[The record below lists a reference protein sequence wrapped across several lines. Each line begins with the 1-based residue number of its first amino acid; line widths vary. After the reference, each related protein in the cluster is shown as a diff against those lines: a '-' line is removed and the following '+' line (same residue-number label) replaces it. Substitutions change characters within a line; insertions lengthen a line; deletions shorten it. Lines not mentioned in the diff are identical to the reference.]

1 MKKQTNTETRG
12 ETTQSPKVEG
22 KTTYSTIQKP
32 DLDVGF
38 RVLKES
44 DAPIDEHDWFFE
56 ALTRAGMPLSVQIQT
71 YSVDGCQIWVG
82 EDDATKEKIV
92 ACFDKEL
99 PDSVFLKI
107 AAGAP
112 KKAVFFEDAVP
123 SKEAGLKV
131 YKWFKKLSPETEI
144 LVLAPT
150 ERPEKKPLNWL
161 DPFLRQ
167 VGGDHFMKMRYQ
179 PMDFFIKYGLRSEFG
194 LAAMSYLKYLQTGA
208 PEELDKLKQYIDF
221 IDAAMNLKY
230 RQIDMFVEQFENEY
244 VRDTM
249 IHILLGNTDEVRR
262 RIEEMKN
269 GGQKT
274 NEEPQTEGD
283 DNDTTE

>member
-1 MKKQTNTETRG
+1 MKKQTKTETRG
-12 ETTQSPKVEG
+12 ETTPSPKVEG

-56 ALTRAGMPLSVQIQT
+56 ALTRAGMPLSGQIQT

-107 AAGAP
+107 ASSAP

-131 YKWFKKLSPETEI
+131 YRWFKKLSPETEI
-144 LVLAPT
+144 LVLAPS
-150 ERPEKKPLNWL
+150 ERPEKMPLFGE
-161 DPFLRQ
+161 DPFRRQ
-167 VGGDHFMKMRYQ
+167 VGGNHLMTMRCQ

-194 LAAMSYLKYLQTGA
+194 LAAMSYLKYLQTGE

-221 IDAAMNLKY
+221 IDAAMNFKY

-249 IHILLGNTDEVRR
+249 IHIIIGNTDEVRR
-262 RIEEMKN
+262 RISEMRRKE
-269 GGQKT
+269 
-274 NEEPQTEGD
+274 EEPKGETSDEGS
-283 DNDTTE
+283 N